1 MSSNSWSGRAW
12 ATSAWTSLISRG
24 CCRRSRGPGR
34 DQRQAH
40 AHAAGHARASSGRA
54 DGIVVMYGG
63 FTMPCVRPPH
73 PPAPYGR
80 PSPRPCEPRSHCARR
95 PQLPPADRPGRGASM
110 YSLTHLTDAV
120 LLRQLTSLV
129 HHDRASTAMLLAH
142 LAEVDMRRLYAPAG
156 YPSMHA
162 FCVERLGFSDDAA
175 FRRIRAARAARQFP
189 ALFTAGVGGR
199 AHLPVRFPL
208 SSPLPHRKLV

>member
-1 MSSNSWSGRAW
+1 
-12 ATSAWTSLISRG
+12 
-24 CCRRSRGPGR
+24 
-34 DQRQAH
+34 
-40 AHAAGHARASSGRA
+40 
-54 DGIVVMYGG
+54 
-63 FTMPCVRPPH
+63 
-73 PPAPYGR
+73 
-80 PSPRPCEPRSHCARR
+80 
-95 PQLPPADRPGRGASM
+95 M

-175 FRRIRAARAARQFP
+175 YRRIRAARAARQFP
-189 ALFTAGVGGR
+189 ALFTAVSGGR
-199 AHLPVRFPL
+199 LNLAVVSLIAPHLTYGNVDAL
-208 SSPLPHRKLV
+208 IEA